1 MTFDEQRGE
10 EGTSQA
16 RHSIVLYKAVTY
28 RAGRQPKPG
37 MVNLYSCRRPR
48 QAELLCTGDPH
59 LTFILGL

>member
-16 RHSIVLYKAVTY
+16 RHSIVVLLYKAVTY

-48 QAELLCTGDPH
+48 QASCCVQGIPT
-59 LTFILGL
+59 

>member
-16 RHSIVLYKAVTY
+16 RHSIGVLYKAVMY

-48 QAELLCTGDPH
+48 QASCYVQGIPT
-59 LTFILGL
+59 